1 MGQKLSWLLA
11 DEEAGR
17 LYRRRPGLVAFVDES
32 YRALSEGS
40 AYIMTGVIADTSQFN
55 DYRRGLVENLQSN
68 TFHAVAARAN
78 NPMDIDDVDVVNT
91 LVQQRSDVLASVMV
105 GTQDLEDDDVKSQV
119 RQQVLGALARQLH
132 ESWGVNTIVAD
143 HLVDGDRQRE
153 DEVTMRRGRDAGVPV
168 ELLHSHPGR
177 EKMLWTADATAWA
190 VSVTCWCRGPGSGK
204 TGSAFWL
211 TGSPSWMLLPGAPCR
226 APCLALAMRTAGGR
240 CFVGLFTTAPGPSTA
255 PDSRRRSTLVRLV
268 WFRLN
273 VVSRAGRSPR
283 CHGHGLIVVGIC
295 EEEHVMNLDRSRTAS
310 SRWPELFDGVDETT
324 RRGVDE
330 VMASLGLAG
339 WRWAK
344 TDVADLVAHWPDTT
358 RRQQARSAGSGWQ
371 SRARRLAD
379 LVAEQPR
386 KPLRGSWD
394 HVSRIHRHLDDGH
407 DGRVRLAGG
416 RQTALMHALEAC
428 AQRVRHPLRRP
439 HSHGQRPS
447 IGTATYIKNRTLPR
461 PNLEEASRVCS

>member
-1 MGQKLSWLLA
+1 
-11 DEEAGR
+11 
-17 LYRRRPGLVAFVDES
+17 
-32 YRALSEGS
+32 
-40 AYIMTGVIADTSQFN
+40 
-55 DYRRGLVENLQSN
+55 
-68 TFHAVAARAN
+68 
-78 NPMDIDDVDVVNT
+78 
-91 LVQQRSDVLASVMV
+91 
-105 GTQDLEDDDVKSQV
+105 
-119 RQQVLGALARQLH
+119 
-132 ESWGVNTIVAD
+132 
-143 HLVDGDRQRE
+143 
-153 DEVTMRRGRDAGVPV
+153 MRRVRDAGVPV

-339 WRWAK
+339 WR
-344 TDVADLVAHWPDTT
+344 
-358 RRQQARSAGSGWQ
+358 
-371 SRARRLAD
+371 
-379 LVAEQPR
+379 
-386 KPLRGSWD
+386 
-394 HVSRIHRHLDDGH
+394 
-407 DGRVRLAGG
+407 
-416 RQTALMHALEAC
+416 
-428 AQRVRHPLRRP
+428 
-439 HSHGQRPS
+439 
-447 IGTATYIKNRTLPR
+447 
-461 PNLEEASRVCS
+461 

>member
-1 MGQKLSWLLA
+1 
-11 DEEAGR
+11 
-17 LYRRRPGLVAFVDES
+17 
-32 YRALSEGS
+32 
-40 AYIMTGVIADTSQFN
+40 
-55 DYRRGLVENLQSN
+55 
-68 TFHAVAARAN
+68 
-78 NPMDIDDVDVVNT
+78 
-91 LVQQRSDVLASVMV
+91 
-105 GTQDLEDDDVKSQV
+105 
-119 RQQVLGALARQLH
+119 
-132 ESWGVNTIVAD
+132 
-143 HLVDGDRQRE
+143 
-153 DEVTMRRGRDAGVPV
+153 MRRVRDAGVPV

-344 TDVADLVAHWPDTT
+344 TDMADLV
-358 RRQQARSAGSGWQ
+358 R
-371 SRARRLAD
+371 
-379 LVAEQPR
+379 
-386 KPLRGSWD
+386 
-394 HVSRIHRHLDDGH
+394 
-407 DGRVRLAGG
+407 GG
-416 RQTALMHALEAC
+416 R
-428 AQRVRHPLRRP
+428 
-439 HSHGQRPS
+439 
-447 IGTATYIKNRTLPR
+447 
-461 PNLEEASRVCS
+461 

>member
-1 MGQKLSWLLA
+1 
-11 DEEAGR
+11 
-17 LYRRRPGLVAFVDES
+17 
-32 YRALSEGS
+32 
-40 AYIMTGVIADTSQFN
+40 
-55 DYRRGLVENLQSN
+55 
-68 TFHAVAARAN
+68 
-78 NPMDIDDVDVVNT
+78 
-91 LVQQRSDVLASVMV
+91 
-105 GTQDLEDDDVKSQV
+105 
-119 RQQVLGALARQLH
+119 
-132 ESWGVNTIVAD
+132 
-143 HLVDGDRQRE
+143 
-153 DEVTMRRGRDAGVPV
+153 
-168 ELLHSHPGR
+168 
-177 EKMLWTADATAWA
+177 
-190 VSVTCWCRGPGSGK
+190 
-204 TGSAFWL
+204 
-211 TGSPSWMLLPGAPCR
+211 
-226 APCLALAMRTAGGR
+226 
-240 CFVGLFTTAPGPSTA
+240 
-255 PDSRRRSTLVRLV
+255 
-268 WFRLN
+268 
-273 VVSRAGRSPR
+273 
-283 CHGHGLIVVGIC
+283 
-295 EEEHVMNLDRSRTAS
+295 MNLDRSRTAS
-310 SRWPELFDGVDETT
+310 SRRPELFDGVDETT

-344 TDVADLVAHWPDTT
+344 TDVADLVAHRPDTT